1 MICEISQKDEYHM
14 ILLVKSKNQNKCT
27 NNTEQEQTHTENKLL
42 FAMGWGGVQNRFSR
56 VEGS

>member
-27 NNTEQEQTHTENKLL
+27 NNTEQEQTHSENKLM
-42 FAMGWGGVQNRFSR
+42 FALGCGGGRL
-56 VEGS
+56 